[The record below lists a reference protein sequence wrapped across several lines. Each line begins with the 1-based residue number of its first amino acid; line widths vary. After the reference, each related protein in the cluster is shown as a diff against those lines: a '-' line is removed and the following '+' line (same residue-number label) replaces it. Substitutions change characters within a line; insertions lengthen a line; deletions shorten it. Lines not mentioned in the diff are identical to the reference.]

1 MSTLHLIIGN
11 KNYSSWS
18 LRPWLAMTMAGLPFR
33 ETVIPLYAPDTKA
46 AIAEHSG
53 AGRVPV
59 LHHGKM
65 VIWDSLAILEYL
77 AETFPEKKLWPAGKT
92 ARAAARSVANEM
104 HSGFSALRNAC
115 PMNIRRPPKPVPL
128 ADPVKADIA
137 RVETIWRECRKKF
150 GKGGPFLF
158 GKFSIADAM
167 YAPVASRFSTYLLA
181 TGDDTRAYVTT
192 ILGTSAFKPWQEAA
206 MKESWIIPADEVD

>member
-18 LRPWLAMTMAGLPFR
+18 LRPWMAMTMAGIPFR
-33 ETVIPLYAPDTKA
+33 ETVIPLDTPKTKSQ
-46 AIAEHSG
+46 IAEHSG

-59 LHHGKM
+59 LHHGKL

-77 AETFPEKKLWPAGKT
+77 AETFPEKKFWPVGKT
-92 ARAAARSVANEM
+92 ARAVARAISNEM
-104 HSGFSALRNAC
+104 HSGFTSLRDVC
-115 PMNIRRPPKPVPL
+115 PMNIRRVPKSVPL
-128 ADPVKADIA
+128 NDTAKADIA
-137 RVETIWRECRKKF
+137 RIENVWRECRAKF

-167 YAPVASRFSTYLLA
+167 YTPVASRFSTYLLA
-181 TGDDTRAYVTT
+181 SNDDTRAYVAT
-192 ILGTSAFKPWQEAA
+192 ILATPAFKLWQEAA
-206 MKESWIIPADEVD
+206 LRESWIIPADEVD

>member
-18 LRPWLAMTMAGLPFR
+18 LRPWMAMTMAGIPFR
-33 ETVIPLYAPDTKA
+33 ETVIPLDTPETKSQ
-46 AIAEHSG
+46 IAEHSG

-59 LHHGKM
+59 LHHGKF

-92 ARAAARSVANEM
+92 ARAVARSVANEM
-104 HSGFSALRNAC
+104 HSGFAALRNAC
-115 PMNIRRPPKPVPL
+115 PMNIRRAPKPVPL
-128 ADPVKADIA
+128 SDPVNADIA
-137 RVETIWRECRKKF
+137 RIETIWRECREKF

-167 YAPVASRFSTYLLA
+167 YAPVASRFSTYLLS
-181 TGDDTRAYVTT
+181 TGDDTRAYVAT
-192 ILGTSAFKPWQEAA
+192 ILNTSAFKLWQEAA
-206 MKESWIIPADEVD
+206 LKESWIIPADEVD

>member
-1 MSTLHLIIGN
+1 MSKLHLIIGN

-33 ETVIPLYAPDTKA
+33 ETVIPLDMPDTKQQ
-46 AIAEHSG
+46 IAEHSQ

-59 LHHGKM
+59 LHHGKL

-77 AETFPEKKLWPAGKT
+77 AETFPEKKLWPVGKT
-92 ARAAARSVANEM
+92 ARAVARAVANEM

-115 PMNIRRPPKPVPL
+115 PMNIRRPPKR
-128 ADPVKADIA
+128 IA
-137 RVETIWRECRKKF
+137 VSDAVIAEVARIESIWRECRSRF
-150 GKGGPFLF
+150 GKGGSFLF

-167 YAPVASRFSTYLLA
+167 FAPVASRFATYELA
-181 TGDDTRAYVTT
+181 TAEDANAYVATV
-192 ILGTSAFKPWQEAA
+192 LGTPAFKLWQEAA
-206 MKESWIIPADEVD
+206 LEETWVIPAEEVD

>member
-18 LRPWLAMTMAGLPFR
+18 LRPWMAMTMAGIPFR
-33 ETVIPLYAPDTKA
+33 ETVIPLDTPETKSQ
-46 AIAEHSG
+46 IAEHSG

-59 LHHGKM
+59 LHHGKL
-65 VIWDSLAILEYL
+65 VIWDSMAIFEYL
-77 AETFPEKKLWPAGKT
+77 AETFPEKKLWPVGKT
-92 ARAAARSVANEM
+92 ARAVARSVANEM
-104 HSGFSALRNAC
+104 HSGFAALRNAC
-115 PMNIRRPPKPVPL
+115 PMNIRRAPKPVPL
-128 ADPVKADIA
+128 SDPVKADIA
-137 RVETIWRECRKKF
+137 RIEAVWRECRGKF

-167 YAPVASRFSTYLLA
+167 YAPVASRFSTYLLS

-192 ILGTSAFKPWQEAA
+192 ILNTSAFKLWQEAA
-206 MKESWIIPADEVD
+206 LKESWIIPADEVD